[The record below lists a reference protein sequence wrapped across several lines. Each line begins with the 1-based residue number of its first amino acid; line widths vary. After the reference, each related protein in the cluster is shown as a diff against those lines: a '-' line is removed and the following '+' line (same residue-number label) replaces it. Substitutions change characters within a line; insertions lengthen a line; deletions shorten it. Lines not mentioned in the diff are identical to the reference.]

1 MTLRNHI
8 LLMANYNQ
16 WMNVKLYEAAG
27 KLSQEELTTNRK
39 AFFGSLLGTLNHIVV
54 GDTVW
59 LKRFATHPF
68 GYAALEPV
76 RAMTMPA
83 SLDQILFSE
92 FVPLRKHREDLDC
105 IINAWASS
113 LKDVDFEHTL
123 EYTNMKGAVARR
135 NFGSLVLH
143 FFNHQTHHRGQATT
157 LLSQAGHDV
166 GVTDLLMLIP
176 EEAQP
181 ALPAEVAASPRPG

>member
-92 FVPLRKHREDLDC
+92 FVPLRKHREDL
-105 IINAWASS
+105 
-113 LKDVDFEHTL
+113 
-123 EYTNMKGAVARR
+123 
-135 NFGSLVLH
+135 
-143 FFNHQTHHRGQATT
+143 
-157 LLSQAGHDV
+157 
-166 GVTDLLMLIP
+166 
-176 EEAQP
+176 
-181 ALPAEVAASPRPG
+181 